1 MQVANPFGKGYA
13 PLILPDHTHVVGM
26 REPSVVQ
33 DPKDAIREAL
43 DRPIDSESLSVIA
56 RRKMAEAQQ
65 EKGRKASAVVVVS
78 DNTRPVPYRG
88 EQGILLPVLKVL
100 FAEGYA
106 VSDIT
111 ILIATGTHRAMS
123 DGEIATMID
132 PEVLSMGI
140 GVVNHDCTDDA
151 SLSYLGKTRKGTE
164 IHINSRYV
172 HADLKIATGL
182 VESHFMAGASGGRK
196 AICPGLIGEKSTYV
210 FHGAP
215 FMAHENSRDLNLNG
229 NLVHEEAVEVATV
242 AGIDFLVNVT
252 LNHAFALTGIF
263 AGNFITAHQAAVAH
277 ITESVAVQAPLSDIV
292 ITHGG
297 FVGMNHYQC
306 AKCAVASLGI
316 LKENGYLIIIADT
329 TDEGNVVGSINYRTT
344 LALMKLIGAEAFLT
358 LISSESWTF
367 IPEQWQVQMWAKVF
381 KKIPMDHLMF
391 YAPQMDEIWWP
402 GLLGV
407 NGERFLNS
415 MEKSSSEIF
424 QNVVKGALDCIAEER
439 HISLK
444 DMVLTYISDGPYVIP
459 VQGDEKDE
467 NR

>member
-1 MQVANPFGKGYA
+1 MQVANPFGEGYA

-26 REPSVVQ
+26 REPPVV
-33 DPKDAIREAL
+33 DSPKRAIREAL
-43 DRPIDSESLSVIA
+43 ERPIDSGPLSVLA
-56 RRKMAEAQQ
+56 RRKMAESQ
-65 EKGRKASAVVVVS
+65 ETSGRRATAVIVVS

-88 EQGILLPVLKVL
+88 EQGILLPILAVLS
-100 FAEGYA
+100 AEGYA

-123 DGEIATMID
+123 ESEIAKMID
-132 PEVLSMGI
+132 PEVLAMGI
-140 GVVNHDCTDDA
+140 EVVNHDCTDDA

-215 FMAHENSRDLNLNG
+215 FMAHENSRDLNLDG

-263 AGNFITAHQAAVAH
+263 AGDFRTAHQAAVAH
-277 ITESVAVQAPLSDIV
+277 ITESVAVQAPVADIV

-316 LKENGYLIIIADT
+316 LKEGGYLIIIADT

-344 LALMKLIGAEAFLT
+344 LALMRLFGAEAFLR
-358 LISSESWTF
+358 LISSDAWTF

-381 KKIPMDHLMF
+381 QKIPMDHLIF
-391 YAPQMDEIWWP
+391 YSPQMDEIWWP
-402 GLLGV
+402 GLPGV
-407 NGERFLNS
+407 NGSTLLGTLPV
-415 MEKSSSEIF
+415 EKTELF
-424 QNVVKGALDCIAEER
+424 GAVIEQ
-439 HISLK
+439 SLEYIESREK
-444 DMVLTYISDGPYVIP
+444 RDVQDMQVTWISDGPYVIP
-459 VQGDEKDE
+459 MSQ
-467 NR
+467 